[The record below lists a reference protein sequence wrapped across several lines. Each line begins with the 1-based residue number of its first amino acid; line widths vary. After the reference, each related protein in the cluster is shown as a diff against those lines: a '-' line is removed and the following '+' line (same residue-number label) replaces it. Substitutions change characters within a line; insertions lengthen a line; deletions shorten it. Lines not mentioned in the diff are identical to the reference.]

1 MDPAIN
7 VAASATV
14 SRALRAIAK
23 IMGETPPQTN
33 YSPQVMGVV
42 EALKAIEIKQTI
54 FEDQLKLEKL
64 ILEKKV
70 RQFISSNRQSE

>member
-1 MDPAIN
+1 
-7 VAASATV
+7 
-14 SRALRAIAK
+14 
-23 IMGETPPQTN
+23 
-33 YSPQVMGVV
+33 MGVV